1 LSLLGFVHIK
11 VVWFNQ
17 AKTMA
22 SKTPL
27 PLQAT
32 NTKLPSLR
40 SKKDRHTKV
49 NGRERRVLLP
59 PLCAA
64 RIFQLTRELGY
75 KTHGETIGWLLRQ
88 AEPSIISATGTG
100 ISPSMVDVTSSS
112 PSSSSPSSLPTL
124 PLPSEGD
131 NVVGQHASSVHL
143 STDNEINSKE
153 TFPPFDFDVFANFNV
168 EFSAAE
174 IEMLQSLMTRLG

>member
-1 LSLLGFVHIK
+1 
-11 VVWFNQ
+11 
-17 AKTMA
+17 MA
-22 SKTPL
+22 STTPV
-27 PLQAT
+27 PVKAS
-32 NTKLPSLR
+32 NTKLPPLR
-40 SKKDRHTKV
+40 AKKDRHTKV

-100 ISPSMVDVTSSS
+100 ISPSVVDLTSSSSSPS
-112 PSSSSPSSLPTL
+112 PSSSSPPIL
-124 PLPSEGD
+124 PLPSED
-131 NVVGQHASSVHL
+131 NNAVVAQHANSPHVL
-143 STDNEINSKE
+143 DNEINSKE
-153 TFPPFDFDVFANFNV
+153 TFLPLDFDVFSNFNV

>member
-1 LSLLGFVHIK
+1 
-11 VVWFNQ
+11 
-17 AKTMA
+17 MA

>member
-1 LSLLGFVHIK
+1 
-11 VVWFNQ
+11 
-17 AKTMA
+17 MA
-22 SKTPL
+22 ST
-27 PLQAT
+27 T
-32 NTKLPSLR
+32 TKIPSLR
-40 SKKDRHTKV
+40 VKKDRHTKV

-112 PSSSSPSSLPTL
+112 PSSSSPSPSSPPTL
-124 PLPSEGD
+124 PLPSQD
-131 NVVGQHASSVHL
+131 NNNNSNVVGQHANSVHL
-143 STDNEINSKE
+143 PTDNEINSKE
-153 TFPPFDFDVFANFNV
+153 MLLPFDFDVFANFNV
-168 EFSAAE
+168 DFSAAE